1 MTLLAQKPET
11 IQLKAGL
18 IEPIELA
25 ITANGGAGLVIAF
38 GHLFLQFIEFDDLN
52 VGVPVKLLL
61 MGQVLAIGWIKAFIK
76 EARCIPAEMV
86 DQKR

>member
-1 MTLLAQKPET
+1 MTLLAQEPET

-25 ITANGGAGLVIAF
+25 ITANGGAGLIIAF
-38 GHLFLQFIEFDDLN
+38 GHLFLQFAEFDDLYL
-52 VGVPVKLLL
+52 GVPIKLFL